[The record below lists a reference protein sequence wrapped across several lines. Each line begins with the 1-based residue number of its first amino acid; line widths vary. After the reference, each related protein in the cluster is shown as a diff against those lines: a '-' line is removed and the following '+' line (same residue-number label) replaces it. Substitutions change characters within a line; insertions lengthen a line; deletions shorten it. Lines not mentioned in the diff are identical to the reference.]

1 MMRLDLSRFRQLA
14 PPRQM
19 VASDLG
25 QAVRLGRFLMDP
37 VGGLPHLL
45 GQLADLPQNAGE
57 RKASVWGQA

>member
-1 MMRLDLSRFRQLA
+1 
-14 PPRQM
+14 M

-45 GQLADLPQNAGE
+45 SQLADLPQNAAE
-57 RKASVWGQA
+57 RKASVWGRA